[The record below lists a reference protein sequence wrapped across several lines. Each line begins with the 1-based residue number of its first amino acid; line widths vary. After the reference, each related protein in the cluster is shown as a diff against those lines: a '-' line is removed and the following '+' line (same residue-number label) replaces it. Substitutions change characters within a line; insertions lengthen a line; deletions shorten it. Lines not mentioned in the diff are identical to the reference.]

1 MAALVEEIPVLKG
14 KAAEQGAPPPLE
26 RKPFFWDSIIF
37 YLVSAILGLSVSGIL
52 VEFLRPDQNLVTCF
66 TELENRAQ
74 YTYINSY
81 CHKYL
86 PTEEYFSVALI
97 LHAAALIVPHY
108 LWKVYVSAQIDF
120 FFNHAAK
127 LETLRDRNT
136 GKYPHKNFSI
146 VEHMHKEFYD
156 RKIILILYVTK
167 LAAQFVLVLLSLIVS
182 IVIFQDFDVTFECHE
197 EDIRGSQLFGNA
209 TCAYARILF
218 ISVLRVADYV
228 LLLVAMAVIA
238 FGFYW
243 CVLHTHPTELG
254 HLATSLFCYDSC
266 INSKYYKP
274 KKRYRL
280 KNDFQFLLVSL
291 FSTNAGLG
299 RVFKSVQIAN
309 DIDHELSANLESLDS
324 QDSMK
329 HSIPGRGKLSGIVNK
344 CIITAYVV

>member
-1 MAALVEEIPVLKG
+1 MAALLDEIPGLKG
-14 KAAEQGAPPPLE
+14 KPAEKAASPPLE

-52 VEFLRPDQNLVTCF
+52 VEFLRPDHNAVSCYTDID
-66 TELENRAQ
+66 NRAK
-74 YTYINSY
+74 YTFINSY
-81 CHKYL
+81 CHKDL

-108 LWKVYVSAQIDF
+108 LWKVYVCAQIDF

-136 GKYPHKNFSI
+136 GKYPHNNFSI
-146 VEHMHKEFYD
+146 VEHMHKEFHD
-156 RKIILILYVTK
+156 RKTVLVLYVGK
-167 LAAQFVLVLLSLIVS
+167 LVAQFVLVLLSLIAS
-182 IVIFQDFDVTFECHE
+182 AIIFQDFDVTFDCQE
-197 EDIRGSQLFGNA
+197 EVRGSQLFGNV

-228 LLLVAMAVIA
+228 LLTVALVVIV

-243 CVLHTHPTELG
+243 CVVHTHPTELG
-254 HLATSLFCYDSC
+254 HLAISLFCYDAC
-266 INSKYYKP
+266 INSKHYKP
-274 KKRYRL
+274 KKCYRL

-309 DIDHELSANLESLDS
+309 DIEHELSAHLESLDS

-329 HSIPGRGKLSGIVNK
+329 HSIPGRGKYLP
-344 CIITAYVV
+344 